1 MHLQIKKPFVVTCFI
16 YSKIQHTF
24 TFSWH
29 QYKLLFL
36 SIDYLYIARVFKA
49 IFAKLSNIT
58 EVMISAYTKI
68 FYQSPSYKRWSMP
81 LICTTSVTNTAKPNT
96 AKLVIFIHRFAFL
109 MQLNEHTLCFVKF
122 NIN

>member
-1 MHLQIKKPFVVTCFI
+1 MHLQIKKPFVVTCII

-81 LICTTSVTNTAKPNT
+81 LICTTSVTNTT
-96 AKLVIFIHRFAFL
+96 KLVIFIHRLSL